1 MKNIIIGFLS
11 IFTLLMIAEACT
23 SIDDKAKANVEIKRQ
38 DSLKAIAKKDSIE
51 ACTKTIMDPNNP
63 KPMALL
69 MRVQAANADSMH
81 QQLLRG
87 EKLDSNQYPFIHF
100 YLVEPTDP
108 KVLEPQFFENAR
120 TFKRAYEEVFTHPTA
135 QKKFYNIMIN
145 GCIKCH
151 EKYCSGPLKRI
162 RKFPIGTS
170 PL

>member
-1 MKNIIIGFLS
+1 MHIMKNSIVSFLA
-11 IFTLLMIAEACT
+11 FFALLVISEAC
-23 SIDDKAKANVEIKRQ
+23 SSPSDHAKKNAEIKRQ
-38 DSLKAIAKKDSIE
+38 DSLKAIVKKDSIE

-81 QQLLRG
+81 HQLVRG
-87 EKLDSNQYPFIHF
+87 EKLDSLLYPFIHF

-108 KVLEPQFFENAR
+108 KVLEPQFYENAR
-120 TFKRAYEEVFTHPTA
+120 TFKKAYEAVFSHPKE
-135 QKKFYNIMIN
+135 QKKYYNIMIN

-162 RKFPIGTS
+162 RKFPI
-170 PL
+170 P

>member
-1 MKNIIIGFLS
+1 MYIMKNIILVLLAAFA
-11 IFTLLMIAEACT
+11 LLMIAEAC
-23 SIDDKAKANVEIKRQ
+23 SNANNQAKENAEIKRL

-81 QQLLRG
+81 HQLLRG

-108 KVLEPQFFENAR
+108 KVLEAQFYENAR
-120 TFKRAYEEVFTHPTA
+120 TFKTAYEAVFTHPNA
-135 QKKFYNIMIN
+135 QKKYYNIMIN

-162 RKFPIGTS
+162 RKFPIE
-170 PL
+170 